1 MPAGY
6 SFTTE
11 IFQISSKETA
21 LLFTNHCYRKTK
33 VSNFTRYDLP
43 VYSEKKVLYLFTA
56 LIKYKDNTYQIE
68 DELQLKKYVSRV
80 FRTIHMR

>member
-1 MPAGY
+1 MTY
-6 SFTTE
+6 RFTA
-11 IFQISSKETA
+11 K
-21 LLFTNHCYRKTK
+21 
-33 VSNFTRYDLP
+33 
-43 VYSEKKVLYLFTA
+43 KKVLYLFTA